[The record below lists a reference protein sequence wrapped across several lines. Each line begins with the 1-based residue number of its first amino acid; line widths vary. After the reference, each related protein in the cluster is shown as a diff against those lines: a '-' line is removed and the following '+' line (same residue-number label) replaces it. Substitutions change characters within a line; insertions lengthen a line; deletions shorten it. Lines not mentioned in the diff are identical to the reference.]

1 MSVSLSVSLSAYLSL
16 SLSLPACL
24 SFSIFPSLSACLSL
38 SLSAW
43 QVLLLLLLNQLR
55 RASVSLV
62 LPFPH
67 FPVVA
72 FNLISFGR
80 FVAFIEQ
87 CVNHLPSLPSLP
99 TLCSAQLNFVHCP
112 RLLSCYLCVII
123 AFVLMKF
130 PQHTHTHTQFDR
142 IYDNPLKQLRCKR
155 DEEKQKKREREIYI
169 AYLFS

>member
-16 SLSLPACL
+16 SLSPSACLPGCL
-24 SFSIFPSLSACLSL
+24 SFFIFHSLSVPLSL
-38 SLSAW
+38 SLSTW
-43 QVLLLLLLNQLR
+43 QVLLLLNQLR

-99 TLCSAQLNFVHCP
+99 SLSSAQLNFVHCP

-130 PQHTHTHTQFDR
+130 PQHTHTHTV
-142 IYDNPLKQLRCKR
+142 
-155 DEEKQKKREREIYI
+155 
-169 AYLFS
+169 